1 MKIVMTKMSEPNL
14 ISKDGQLVAR
24 LVTMLLEYFVI
35 NTWTGSTISTSSS
48 VVKCGQVRIYE
59 C

>member
-14 ISKDGQLVAR
+14 ITKDGQLVAR